1 MKHILLSSLLLV
13 NLHYLNAQS
22 TSKRDSLQGGLREE
36 RTCYDV
42 MRYNLEIIINPSDK
56 SIKGFNEIVFKID
69 DATSKI

>member
-1 MKHILLSSLLLV
+1 MKNILLSSLLLV

-42 MRYNLEIIINPSDK
+42 MRYNLDIIIKTVERGDGGGLGRPLA
-56 SIKGFNEIVFKID
+56 GLV
-69 DATSKI
+69 